1 MHFLISFIH
10 CWVPLCST
18 TYNLSLSQENHIWKF
33 FLAFYGNLNPGT
45 GFDNNNSDG
54 TAAIIEP
61 KPLGNRTDFLQ
72 LTKNGSQ
79 DVLAYMICN
88 FSQWETKQSTRDHCE
103 NLILFKIFPTLS
115 MTQKITAQ
123 KLLFTFLFKTSL
135 MGIF

>member
-18 TYNLSLSQENHIWKF
+18 TYNLLSLTRKPYLEI

-123 KLLFTFLFKTSL
+123 KL
-135 MGIF
+135 